1 MSRIDR
7 TRDRCTLSKARKPC
21 CGNGLR
27 RIPGLARDRVKEHAR
42 QAETKPFK

>member
-7 TRDRCTLSKARKPC
+7 THVRCTLAEVRKLSS
-21 CGNGLR
+21 GNGLR
-27 RIPGLARDRVKEHAR
+27 RIPSLARDRVKEHAG

>member
-7 TRDRCTLSKARKPC
+7 TRDRCTLSEVRKPFSR
-21 CGNGLR
+21 NGLR